1 MITHR
6 AIVRAKPF
14 KPFKQP
20 MAMENKGFAEVFAV
34 AQIILIVV
42 YFTSVGTYR
51 VTIAAARG
59 RGWKSTANEGGR
71 QARREGGVTCIMMC
85 APALGVPRCINHE

>member
-20 MAMENKGFAEVFAV
+20 MAMENKGLAEVFAV

-59 RGWKSTANEGGR
+59 RGWKSTAICQQMREAGR
-71 QARREGGVTCIMMC
+71 RHAGRE
-85 APALGVPRCINHE
+85 A

>member
-42 YFTSVGTYR
+42 YFTSVGTLR
-51 VTIAAARG
+51 TALLSLPHAAAAGKAQQMREAG
-59 RGWKSTANEGGR
+59 RRHAGR
-71 QARREGGVTCIMMC
+71 EA
-85 APALGVPRCINHE
+85 